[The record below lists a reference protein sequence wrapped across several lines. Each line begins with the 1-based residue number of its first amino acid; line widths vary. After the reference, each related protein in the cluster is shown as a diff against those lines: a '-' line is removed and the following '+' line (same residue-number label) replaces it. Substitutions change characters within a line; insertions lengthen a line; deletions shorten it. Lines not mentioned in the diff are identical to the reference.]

1 MEEKKGNETCVMRQ
15 ASNGREACTAEGC
28 VKGCIE
34 HRCEMKG
41 GTSDDGAEIR
51 GRGYG
56 R

>member
-1 MEEKKGNETCVMRQ
+1 MEEKKGDETCVMRQ

-34 HRCEMKG
+34 HWCEMKG
-41 GTSDDGAEIR
+41 EMSGDGAEIR
-51 GRGYG
+51 GQGYG